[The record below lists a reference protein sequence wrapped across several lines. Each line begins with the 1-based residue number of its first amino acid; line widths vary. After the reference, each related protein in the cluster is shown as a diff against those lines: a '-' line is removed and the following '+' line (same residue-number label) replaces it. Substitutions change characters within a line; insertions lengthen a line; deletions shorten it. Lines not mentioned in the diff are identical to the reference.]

1 MIVATNRV
9 VNGKVQYYYIVNG
22 QLVTVGSLDEIKSY
36 IESND

>member
-22 QLVTVGSLDEIKSY
+22 QLVAVGSLDEIKSF
-36 IESND
+36 IENN